1 MAFVTKENRK
11 DDPAE
16 LAQAI
21 HTDMNKK
28 VSDYKWLRGGIV
40 FLEEIPRSAAGKI
53 LKKNLKEILQN
64 SPYDAWHFPEKDSL
78 CESESVYLVRHNED
92 DYLVKTQ

>member
-21 HTDMNKK
+21 HTDINKK

-53 LKKNLKEILQN
+53 VKKDLIERLRN
-64 SPYDAWHFPEKDSL
+64 SPYEDWHFPTKDVR
-78 CESESVYLVRHNED
+78 CESESVYLVKHD
-92 DYLVKTQ
+92 VKVKQS